1 MLTSCGETRWGGL
14 LANER
19 MSSFLVTSHLQKTSE
34 GQAQKGLRCHL
45 NLVPVSKVKTWTQQA
60 KPVTLTR
67 SPDLL
72 GPVRLGPGLSER
84 RQREPPG
91 CPQPENVQRSDVG

>member
-1 MLTSCGETRWGGL
+1 MKEWTHHLQKW
-14 LANER
+14 
-19 MSSFLVTSHLQKTSE
+19 TSHLQKTSE

-60 KPVTLTR
+60 KPVTLAR

-72 GPVRLGPGLSER
+72 GPVPLGPGLSER
-84 RQREPPG
+84 GRESPLA
-91 CPQPENVQRSDVG
+91 VHSLRMFSVLM